1 MRPWLLSHE
10 TDVLDSM
17 LFATS
22 MNALRSRPQ
31 SVFDLKLSQS
41 QSSSSDS
48 SSFGP
53 EFTWLYDQH
62 QAASAADSANSRT
75 PLEEPAKVPQQPTDC
90 LFFKQFMSMH
100 QTVNRRA
107 AVVKSHTS
115 DLAQINS
122 FLGQRRVPDESL

>member
-1 MRPWLLSHE
+1 
-10 TDVLDSM
+10 M

-62 QAASAADSANSRT
+62 HAASSADSAKART
-75 PLEEPAKVPQQPTDC
+75 PFEEPAKVPQQPTDC
-90 LFFKQFMSMH
+90 LFFQQFMSMH
-100 QTVNRRA
+100 QTANRRA
-107 AVVKSHTS
+107 TGAKSHTS
-115 DLAQINS
+115 DLAQINN
-122 FLGQRRVPDESL
+122 FLGQRRLPDEAS

>member
-1 MRPWLLSHE
+1 
-10 TDVLDSM
+10 M

-62 QAASAADSANSRT
+62 HAASSADSANSRT
-75 PLEEPAKVPQQPTDC
+75 ALEEPAKVPQQPTDC
-90 LFFKQFMSMH
+90 LFFQQFISMH
-100 QTVNRRA
+100 QTANRRA
-107 AVVKSHTS
+107 TGVKSHTS
-115 DLAQINS
+115 DLAQINN
-122 FLGQRRVPDESL
+122 FLGQLRVPEESS